1 MLTGCKTVS
10 MSGRAN
16 HVEQI
21 AAMTSMLEVA
31 PHAVA
36 LKVHLRAITES
47 PAFKGS
53 RRSQEFLQFVVAR
66 ALDGHFDD
74 LKERVL
80 GVELFGRSPSYD
92 TGDDAIVRV
101 TPGTSASASISSMW
115 NSDPN
120 LISASSF
127 LRART
132 FL

>member
-1 MLTGCKTVS
+1 

-36 LKVHLRAITES
+36 LKAHLRSITES

-66 ALDGHFDD
+66 ALEGHFDE

-80 GVELFGRSPSYD
+80 GVELFLLSRELVPRAEPAAERSP
-92 TGDDAIVRV
+92 VRAV
-101 TPGTSASASISSMW
+101 ALGCALMTLLLRSW
-115 NSDPN
+115 CW
-120 LISASSF
+120 ASS
-127 LRART
+127 LECDPGILHRIS
-132 FL
+132 